1 MDLFVLTD
9 LIGCVGAMTEMYR
22 DKTSLIGKTDFNRSG
37 GRDGGGGG
45 LLETELLLYFYSVLK
60 AHCERF
66 SSI

>member
-9 LIGCVGAMTEMYR
+9 RIGYVGAMTEMDR
-22 DKTSLIGKTDFNRSG
+22 EKTSLIRKIDFKKS
-37 GRDGGGGG
+37 GGGGC

-60 AHCERF
+60 AHCDRF